1 MAKGEIEKTE
11 KITINLGL
19 VDLGQIDLLVQE
31 GFYANRTDFIRTA
44 IRNQLATRS
53 EALDQTAARRTLTL
67 GSSYYTRR
75 DLEEIRDAGQMIHI
89 RVLGLASIADDVSP
103 QLALATIASVEVLG
117 AFRAPTAVKAAL
129 APRTALAC
137 VAVITTAA
145 RNGRSLSAQAV
156 LPGNQEGTPP
166 MDAPQMKAMTEATR
180 LTREGRLAE
189 ATALIQQTLAS
200 PGAPWRTP
208 NASSAAEETGT
219 TPGRF
224 PDPPQ
229 ALPAG
234 QGTKLRRAIPGWLT
248 RRTLPSQ
255 DNETLVR
262 PSRPAAPA
270 ENQPVPPAVKRSAAR
285 AVKRPAGQF
294 EAFSYANAAGTRDYR
309 LYVPSGHDSAPLP
322 LVVMLHG
329 GTQDAATFAAATGM
343 NDLAE
348 RQGFLVAYPEQP
360 ASANPGKYWNWFVPG
375 HQRRDAGEPSLIA
388 GITRQVIERYGADAS
403 RVYVAGFSA
412 GGAMAAVMATVY
424 PDLYAAAGVHSGLP
438 YAAAGDMASAFAA
451 MKQGSSRPAG
461 SPGRP
466 VPLIVFH
473 GDRDTTVAAANAA
486 ALIGD
491 VLGAASPDTP
501 PAVVTTGQ
509 VPGGH
514 AYTRTR
520 YQDPAGAA
528 LAERW
533 IIHQGGHNWSGGV
546 AHGSYTDPRG
556 PDASAELLRFFDE
569 HPARSE

>member
-1 MAKGEIEKTE
+1 
-11 KITINLGL
+11 
-19 VDLGQIDLLVQE
+19 
-31 GFYANRTDFIRTA
+31 
-44 IRNQLATRS
+44 
-53 EALDQTAARRTLTL
+53 
-67 GSSYYTRR
+67 
-75 DLEEIRDAGQMIHI
+75 
-89 RVLGLASIADDVSP
+89 
-103 QLALATIASVEVLG
+103 
-117 AFRAPTAVKAAL
+117 
-129 APRTALAC
+129 
-137 VAVITTAA
+137 
-145 RNGRSLSAQAV
+145 
-156 LPGNQEGTPP
+156 

-200 PGAPWRTP
+200 PAAPWRTP

-219 TPGRF
+219 APGHS

-234 QGTKLRRAIPGWLT
+234 PGAKLRRAIPGWLT
-248 RRTLPSQ
+248 RRRTPPGQ

-262 PSRPAAPA
+262 PNQPEAPAVNQPAAPSVKRPAAPA
-270 ENQPVPPAVKRSAAR
+270 VKRPAAPAVKRPATPAVKRSPGR
-285 AVKRPAGQF
+285 F

-309 LYVPSGHDSAPLP
+309 LYVPSGHGGAPMP

-360 ASANPGKYWNWFVPG
+360 SSANPGKFWNWFVPA

-461 SPGRP
+461 STARP

-473 GDRDTTVAAANAA
+473 GDRDTTVAPANAA
-486 ALIGD
+486 ALMGD
-491 VLGAASPDTP
+491 VLAAAAPETP
-501 PAVVTTGQ
+501 PAIVTTGQ

-520 YQDPAGAA
+520 YQDPAGVA

-533 IIHQGGHNWSGGV
+533 IIHQGGHTWSGGV
-546 AHGSYTDPRG
+546 PHGSYTDPRG
-556 PDASAELLRFFDE
+556 PDASAELIRFFDE

>member
-1 MAKGEIEKTE
+1 
-11 KITINLGL
+11 
-19 VDLGQIDLLVQE
+19 
-31 GFYANRTDFIRTA
+31 
-44 IRNQLATRS
+44 
-53 EALDQTAARRTLTL
+53 
-67 GSSYYTRR
+67 
-75 DLEEIRDAGQMIHI
+75 
-89 RVLGLASIADDVSP
+89 
-103 QLALATIASVEVLG
+103 
-117 AFRAPTAVKAAL
+117 
-129 APRTALAC
+129 
-137 VAVITTAA
+137 
-145 RNGRSLSAQAV
+145 
-156 LPGNQEGTPP
+156 

-189 ATALIQQTLAS
+189 ATALIQQTLA
-200 PGAPWRTP
+200 GRAAPWRTP
-208 NASSAAEETGT
+208 DAPSVGDETGR
-219 TPGRF
+219 TPGD
-224 PDPPQ
+224 DPNTPP

-234 QGTKLRRAIPGWLT
+234 QRTKLRRAIPGWLT
-248 RRTLPSQ
+248 RRRPLPSH
-255 DNETLVR
+255 DDDTLVR
-262 PSRPAAPA
+262 PSRPATPA
-270 ENQPVPPAVKRSAAR
+270 ENQPAAPPVKRPAAPAVKRPAAPAVKRPAAPAVKRSTGR
-285 AVKRPAGQF
+285 F
-294 EAFSYANAAGTRDYR
+294 EVFSYANAAGTRDYR
-309 LYVPSGHDSAPLP
+309 LYVPSGHTGDPMP

-360 ASANPGKYWNWFVPG
+360 SSANPGKFWNWFVPG

-461 SPGRP
+461 SAAPS

-486 ALIGD
+486 GLIGD
-491 VLGAASPDTP
+491 VLAAASPDGGPGTP

-520 YQDPAGAA
+520 YEDPAREA
-528 LAERW
+528 LAECW
-533 IIHQGGHNWSGGV
+533 IIHQGGHTWSGGV

-556 PDASAELLRFFDE
+556 PDASAELIRFFDE

>member
-1 MAKGEIEKTE
+1 
-11 KITINLGL
+11 
-19 VDLGQIDLLVQE
+19 
-31 GFYANRTDFIRTA
+31 
-44 IRNQLATRS
+44 
-53 EALDQTAARRTLTL
+53 
-67 GSSYYTRR
+67 
-75 DLEEIRDAGQMIHI
+75 
-89 RVLGLASIADDVSP
+89 
-103 QLALATIASVEVLG
+103 
-117 AFRAPTAVKAAL
+117 
-129 APRTALAC
+129 
-137 VAVITTAA
+137 
-145 RNGRSLSAQAV
+145 
-156 LPGNQEGTPP
+156 

-208 NASSAAEETGT
+208 NASSAGEETGT
-219 TPGRF
+219 TPGHF
-224 PDPPQ
+224 PDPPL

-234 QGTKLRRAIPGWLT
+234 QSTKLRRAIPGWLT
-248 RRTLPSQ
+248 RRRTLPSQ
-255 DNETLVR
+255 DNETPVR
-262 PSRPAAPA
+262 PNQPAA
-270 ENQPVPPAVKRSAAR
+270 PAVKRSPGR
-285 AVKRPAGQF
+285 F

-309 LYVPSGHDSAPLP
+309 LYVPSGHTGDPMP

-360 ASANPGKYWNWFVPG
+360 ASANPGKFWNWFVPA

-388 GITRQVIERYGADAS
+388 GITRQAIERYGADAT

-461 SPGRP
+461 STGRP

-473 GDRDTTVAAANAA
+473 GDRDTTVAPANAA
-486 ALIGD
+486 ALMGD
-491 VLGAASPDTP
+491 VLAAASPDTP
-501 PAVVTTGQ
+501 PAIVTTGQ

-533 IIHQGGHNWSGGV
+533 IIHQGGHTWSGGV
-546 AHGSYTDPRG
+546 PHGSYTDPRG
-556 PDASAELLRFFDE
+556 PDASAELIRFFDE